1 MIVDGKHVL
10 LKKMWLAFM
19 KDKFLELQ
27 VNMPSMALELDY
39 KDKTMIRL
47 LSF

>member
-1 MIVDGKHVL
+1 MIVDGKNVL

-27 VNMPSMALELDY
+27 VEYAVDGFG
-39 KDKTMIRL
+39 IRL
-47 LSF
+47 QR